1 MTITG
6 RAPSSRPGRTEIVK
20 LRHGGGRN
28 SGAHQH
34 SWFAR
39 PNGLAALDAAAHDPL
54 GQLDHAL
61 AETPG
66 GRDQQRGASSPAA
79 AAAAAADCFHHQ
91 EERKYG

>member
-34 SWFAR
+34 SRFAR
-39 PNGLAALDAAAHDPL
+39 PNGLAALDAAPDDPL
-54 GQLDHAL
+54 DQLDHAL

-79 AAAAAADCFHHQ
+79 AAAAANCFHHQ
-91 EERKYG
+91 EERKHG